1 VAPERTINEA
11 PQPVS
16 QNSHSMKQGMQ
27 QDGANRGLPPYIA
40 QAPAGTAGREIELK
54 LHVAPSDLAR
64 LARHPAL
71 VGLQQGTA
79 SSNRLYTV
87 YFDTPDLRLASF
99 GVALRVRRQGTQY
112 FQTVK
117 TLSGGGSGDAAAVA
131 VRREWEW
138 PISGENPDI
147 SLLTLEGVR
156 EIVPQEALPSIRPMF
171 ITDFQRTTLMLRPDP
186 LTAIEVALDTGE
198 IRAGTT
204 YRPISE
210 IELELKAGPV
220 TSLFDL
226 ARDLQRIVPLRISAD
241 NKAAAGFAL
250 VTGRLP
256 EPAKAPPLGL
266 TPAATVADGFRHIV
280 RNCMSHVLANEA
292 CVLAGGNDE
301 GVHQMRVAL
310 RRLRSAFSLF
320 DDVIAS
326 PDAKA
331 LRDEV
336 RWLADRLGTA
346 RDWDI
351 LHHCFF
357 QPYAEKRGHD
367 KAVRLLGQAISDS
380 RRSAH
385 ARATEALYSPRYTTL
400 MLGLGSWLE
409 SGRWQE
415 NADQEALAMAA
426 GPLAVLAGTWLAE
439 RHRKSRRAGRQIHKM
454 DAEQRQR
461 LEISFKKLRYGVE
474 FFRGVYSAGSVRP
487 YLERVEALQE
497 SLDDMSDADVSR
509 RLLKAFAVDSPN
521 EMKVAA
527 KGLNQWLERHARH
540 RTNDLPDQWREFEKA
555 KPFWK

>member
-1 VAPERTINEA
+1 M
-11 PQPVS
+11 S
-16 QNSHSMKQGMQ
+16 QNNHSIKNPDKYPGKHPRAS
-27 QDGANRGLPPYIA
+27 DGQPSGTVPPV
-40 QAPAGTAGREIELK
+40 GTAAREIELK

-71 VGLQQGTA
+71 VGLQQGTTT
-79 SSNRLYTV
+79 STRLYTV
-87 YFDTPDLRLASF
+87 YFDTPDLRLARF
-99 GVALRVRRQGTQY
+99 GVALQVRRQGGLY

-117 TLSGGGSGDAAAVA
+117 TLSAGSSGDAAAVA

-138 PISGENPDI
+138 QISGENPDI

-156 EIVPQEALPSIRPMF
+156 EVVPQEALSAIRPMF
-171 ITDFQRTTLMLRPDP
+171 TTDFQRTTLMLRPDS

-210 IELELKAGPV
+210 VELELKAGPV
-220 TSLFDL
+220 TALFDL
-226 ARDLQRIVPLRISAD
+226 ARELQRIVPLRISTD
-241 NKAAAGFAL
+241 NKAEAGFAL

-280 RNCMSHVLANEA
+280 RNCMSHALANEA

-301 GVHQMRVAL
+301 GVHQMRGAL
-310 RRLRSAFSLF
+310 RRLRSALSLF

-331 LRDEV
+331 LKDEV
-336 RWLADRLGTA
+336 RWLANRLRPA

-351 LHHCFF
+351 LHHRFF
-357 QPYAEKRGHD
+357 QPYAEKQGQD
-367 KAVRLLGQAISDS
+367 EAVRQLGQVIADC

-400 MLGLGSWLE
+400 MLALGGWLE

-415 NADQEALAMAA
+415 NADQETLAVAA
-426 GPLAVLAGTWLAE
+426 GPLAGLASVWLAK
-439 RHRKSRRAGRQIHKM
+439 RHRKSRKAGRKISKM
-454 DAEQRQR
+454 DTKQFCR
-461 LEISFKKLRYGVE
+461 LRVSFKKLRYGVE
-474 FFRGVYSAGSVRP
+474 FFRGVYAAGSVRL
-487 YLERVEALQE
+487 YLEGIDTLHENLGE
-497 SLDDMSDADVSR
+497 LNDAAVSR
-509 RLLKAFAVDSPN
+509 RLLKALAEDSSG
-521 EMKVAA
+521 ELRRAA
-527 KGLNQWLERHARH
+527 NRLSQRLERHIQR
-540 RTNDLPDQWREFEKA
+540 RTCGLPDQWHEFEKA
-555 KPFWK
+555 KPFWE

>member
-1 VAPERTINEA
+1 MISEA

-16 QNSHSMKQGMQ
+16 QNTHPMKH
-27 QDGANRGLPPYIA
+27 DGSALMSPPQVRA
-40 QAPAGTAGREIELK
+40 SAGTVGREIELK

-79 SSNRLYTV
+79 ASTRLYTV

-99 GVALRVRRQGTQY
+99 GVALRVRRQGAQY
-112 FQTVK
+112 IQTVK
-117 TLSGGGSGDAAAVA
+117 TLGGGNSGDAAAVA
-131 VRREWEW
+131 VRREWDW
-138 PISGENPDI
+138 PITGEDPDI
-147 SLLTLEGVR
+147 SLLTLDGIR
-156 EIVPQEALPSIRPMF
+156 DLVPQDALPEIRPLF
-171 ITDFQRTTLMLRPDP
+171 TTDFQRTTLMLRPDP

-220 TSLFDL
+220 TALFDL
-226 ARDLQRIVPLRISAD
+226 ARELQRIVPMRISTD
-241 NKAAAGFAL
+241 NKALAGFAL

-301 GVHQMRVAL
+301 GIHQMRVAL
-310 RRLRSAFSLF
+310 RRLRSAFGLF
-320 DDVIAS
+320 DGVIAS
-326 PDAKA
+326 GDSKA
-331 LRDEV
+331 LKDEV
-336 RWLADRLGTA
+336 RWLMDRLGPA

-351 LHHCFF
+351 LYHGFF
-357 QPYAEKRGHD
+357 QPFAEKRGHD
-367 KAVRLLGQAISDS
+367 DAVSRLGQAISSS

-385 ARATEALYSPRYTTL
+385 ARASEALYSPRYTTL
-400 MLGLGSWLE
+400 MLRLGGWLE

-415 NADQEALAMAA
+415 DADREVLETAAKPLQGMA
-426 GPLAVLAGTWLAE
+426 GPWLAE
-439 RHRKSRRAGRQIHKM
+439 RHRKARKAGRQIQKLNG
-454 DAEQRQR
+454 EQRHR
-461 LEISFKKLRYGVE
+461 LRISFKKLRYGVDL
-474 FFRGVYSAGSVRP
+474 FRGVYAAGTVRP

-497 SLDDMSDADVSR
+497 SLGDLNDADVSR
-509 RLLKAFAVDSPN
+509 RLLKALVDESSD
-521 EMKVAA
+521 EVKAAA
-527 KGLNQWLERHARH
+527 KGLNQWLERRAKR
-540 RTNDLPDQWREFEKA
+540 RVSGLSGQWGEFEKA
-555 KPFWK
+555 KPFWG

>member
-1 VAPERTINEA
+1 
-11 PQPVS
+11 
-16 QNSHSMKQGMQ
+16 M
-27 QDGANRGLPPYIA
+27 
-40 QAPAGTAGREIELK
+40 K

-79 SSNRLYTV
+79 TSTRLYTV
-87 YFDTPDLRLASF
+87 YFDTPDLRLARF
-99 GVALRVRRQGTQY
+99 GVALRVRRQGGQY

-117 TLSGGGSGDAAAVA
+117 TLSGGNSGDAAAVA

-138 PISGENPDI
+138 PISGEDPDI

-156 EIVPQEALPSIRPMF
+156 EVVPQEALPEIRPMF
-171 ITDFQRTTLMLRPDP
+171 MTDFQRTTLMLRPDP

-210 IELELKAGPV
+210 VELELKAGPV
-220 TSLFDL
+220 TALFDL
-226 ARDLQRIVPLRISAD
+226 ARELQRIVPMRISAD
-241 NKAAAGFAL
+241 NKASAGFAL

-301 GVHQMRVAL
+301 GIHQMRVAL

-326 PDAKA
+326 GDAKA
-331 LRDEV
+331 LKDEV
-336 RWLADRLGTA
+336 RWLTDRLGPA

-351 LHHCFF
+351 LHHRFF

-367 KAVRLLGQAISDS
+367 EAVRQLGQAI
-380 RRSAH
+380 
-385 ARATEALYSPRYTTL
+385 ALVPPVGPCPRHEGAVLSPLYDADAW
-400 MLGLGSWLE
+400 LGGWLE

-415 NADQEALAMAA
+415 DADQEALAD
-426 GPLAVLAGTWLAE
+426 GGG
-439 RHRKSRRAGRQIHKM
+439 SAGR
-454 DAEQRQR
+454 DWPAP
-461 LEISFKKLRYGVE
+461 GWP
-474 FFRGVYSAGSVRP
+474 SVTGNRARP
-487 YLERVEALQE
+487 GGR
-497 SLDDMSDADVSR
+497 SGRWM
-509 RLLKAFAVDSPN
+509 PN
-521 EMKVAA
+521 SVT
-527 KGLNQWLERHARH
+527 G
-540 RTNDLPDQWREFEKA
+540 
-555 KPFWK
+555 

>member
-1 VAPERTINEA
+1 
-11 PQPVS
+11 VS
-16 QNSHSMKQGMQ
+16 QNSHFIEHPGERS
-27 QDGANRGLPPYIA
+27 GASRAQPSGTVPPV
-40 QAPAGTAGREIELK
+40 GTACREIELK

-79 SSNRLYTV
+79 TSTRLYTV
-87 YFDTPDLRLASF
+87 YFDTPDLKLARF
-99 GVALRVRRQGTQY
+99 GVALRVRRQGGQY
-112 FQTVK
+112 FQTIK
-117 TLSGGGSGDAAAVA
+117 TLSRGGSGDAAAIA

-138 PISGENPDI
+138 RISGEGPDLP
-147 SLLTLEGVR
+147 LLTLEGVR
-156 EIVPQEALPSIRPMF
+156 EVVPQEALPEIRPMF
-171 ITDFQRTTLMLRPDP
+171 MTDFQRTTLTLRPDP

-210 IELELKAGPV
+210 VELELKAGPV
-220 TSLFDL
+220 TALFDL
-226 ARDLQRIVPLRISAD
+226 ARELQRIVPLRISAD

-301 GVHQMRVAL
+301 GVHQMRIAL
-310 RRLRSAFSLF
+310 RRLRSAFSRF

-326 PDAKA
+326 GDAKA
-331 LRDEV
+331 LKDEV
-336 RWLADRLGTA
+336 RWLANRLGPA

-351 LHHCFF
+351 LHHRFF
-357 QPYAEKRGHD
+357 QPYAEKQGHD
-367 KAVRLLGQAISDS
+367 EAVRRLGQAIADS

-400 MLGLGSWLE
+400 MLGLGAWLE

-415 NADQEALAMAA
+415 DSDRETLAMAA
-426 GPLAVLAGTWLAE
+426 GPLAGLAGTWLAE
-439 RHRKSRRAGRQIHKM
+439 RHRKSRKAGRRNGKM
-454 DAEQRQR
+454 DAEQCHR
-461 LEISFKKLRYGVE
+461 LRVRFKKLRYGVDY
-474 FFRGVYSAGSVRP
+474 FRGIYAAGSARP
-487 YLERVEALQE
+487 YLERIDALQE
-497 SLDDMSDADVSR
+497 SLGDMNDAAVSR
-509 RLLKAFAVDSPN
+509 QLLKALPDASSD
-521 EMKVAA
+521 EMKTAS
-527 KGLNQWLERHARH
+527 KRLIQWLEHHVRRRAE
-540 RTNDLPDQWREFEKA
+540 DLPGQWREFEKA
-555 KPFWK
+555 KPFWE